1 MGKNSLFLSPQI
13 HSFLFSFKEMRTL
26 RELSHQTLGA
36 KWGEGGSQARH
47 TRKKRFCCKVIQL
60 LSSELV
66 GLNNL
71 RVSLN
76 TREMTANSA

>member
-36 KWGEGGSQARH
+36 KWGEGGGGVPGSAHQ
-47 TRKKRFCCKVIQL
+47 KEEVL
-60 LSSELV
+60 L
-66 GLNNL
+66 
-71 RVSLN
+71 
-76 TREMTANSA
+76 